1 VGASP
6 HHDGLGSVRAL
17 TDETGTTVDTRAYEA
32 FGTKNVEAGNDP
44 LTYGFAGE
52 PFEPTSL
59 LAYHRAR
66 WMDAR
71 VGRFVGMDRYQGDPQ
86 HPLTHHAYLY
96 ASADPPNHI
105 DPSGLDDI
113 GSVDLVS
120 ISFGSL
126 DATPVF
132 GSNLFG
138 GFVVASLLN
147 PLDQEAIRVL
157 TPLIP
162 ISVQQGREYGGLI
175 TLNPDYTY
183 STIPAPPVA
192 AGNINIT
199 VDLMSTYAA
208 VYHTHGSCTT
218 FPSIDNNIENF
229 SPQDEFFAQQLGIPS
244 YLGTPSG
251 AIKKYQSPVSKIALA
266 GKSVG
271 VTTLVLGN
279 GTCPV
284 GGSLE

>member
-6 HHDGLGSVRAL
+6 HHDALGSVRAL
-17 TDETGTTVDTRAYEA
+17 TDETGTTTDTRAYEA

-44 LTYGFAGE
+44 LAYGFAGE

-71 VGRFVGMDRYQGDPQ
+71 VGRFEGMDRYLGDPQ

-126 DATPVF
+126 DAMPVF
-132 GSNLFG
+132 GANLFSG
-138 GFVVASLLN
+138 LVVGAVLN
-147 PLDQEAIRVL
+147 ALDQDAIRVL
-157 TPLIP
+157 TPLIQ
-162 ISVQQGREYGGLI
+162 ISLQEGREYGGVI

-183 STIPAPPVA
+183 GTIPSPPVQ
-192 AGNINIT
+192 AGHILIT
-199 VDLMSTYAA
+199 FPPTAPYVAL
-208 VYHTHGSCTT
+208 YHTHGSCTSFT
-218 FPSIDNNIENF
+218 NADNENF
-229 SPQDEFFAQQLGIPS
+229 SQDDEISAQTYGIPS

-251 AIKKYQSPVSKIALA
+251 AIEKYQPPVSKLALA

-279 GTCPV
+279 GTCPI